1 MTLYFLERET
11 RLELATYG
19 LGSHRATIAPL
30 PLEQEYLLRY
40 AGYVNMAIATC
51 RMAIAFLKTLFV
63 LSVVFLHYKEYK
75 GNKEYKER

>member
-1 MTLYFLERET
+1 
-11 RLELATYG
+11 
-19 LGSHRATIAPL
+19 
-30 PLEQEYLLRY
+30 
-40 AGYVNMAIATC
+40 MAIATC